1 MRLPKSPLTTA
12 NISFT
17 TLKILLPNVQIP
29 KNHEIHNELIERFQ
43 LTLNLKSP
51 SILIRPKCLDATY
64 GGLRSLSRQLV
75 VTSRV
80 KILILRKKEAR

>member
-43 LTLNLKSP
+43 LTLKSP